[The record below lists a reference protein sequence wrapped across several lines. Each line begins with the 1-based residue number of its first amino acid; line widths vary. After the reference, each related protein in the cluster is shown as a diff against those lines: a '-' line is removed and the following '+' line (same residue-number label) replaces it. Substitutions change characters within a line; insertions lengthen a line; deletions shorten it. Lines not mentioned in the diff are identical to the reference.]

1 MNINELKQITAML
14 TTAYP
19 KFELSSKEAIKLWY
33 MMLQDI
39 DFEIMKSAVIKHI
52 AESEFP
58 PTIASL
64 RKMATEIS
72 NPQIKAITGADAWG
86 EVVKAIRNY
95 GYSAEEKALAS
106 MSDITRKIV
115 KRFGFKTLCMS
126 ENTIADRAHFI
137 KAYEAEKKNSFDK
150 ALCHPVVSMKIA
162 ENKQKMLENTK
173 NLASQLSIEGVI
185 N

>member
-1 MNINELKQITAML
+1 MDINELRTVIAML

-52 AESEFP
+52 AESEYP

-64 RKMATEIS
+64 RKLATQIS
-72 NPQIKAITGADAWG
+72 NPQIQAITGADAWG

-95 GYSAEEKALAS
+95 GYSAEQKALES
-106 MSDITRKIV
+106 MSELTRKIV
-115 KRFGFKTLCMS
+115 KRFGFKNLCMS
-126 ENTIADRAHFI
+126 DNTVADRAHFI

-150 ALCHPVVSMKIA
+150 ALCHPAVSMKIA
-162 ENKQKMLENTK
+162 ENKRKMLENTK
-173 NLASQLSIEGVI
+173 NLASRLSIEGVVD
-185 N
+185 